1 MRRLT
6 FRMLILCLSLVFVLA
21 GCGGGSNNGSSSS
34 QNASAGSG
42 SGGSNN
48 GGDKKVEISIMTR
61 WGDSDPLSPFLNE
74 VIAKFEELHPNVK
87 VINDSIS
94 EEASYNNKLKTAI
107 ATGETP
113 HIFYWPGV
121 AGITDWAKN
130 GVLMDVTPLMED
142 KEWFDGFI
150 SGAFEIWNLE
160 QYGVAGH
167 YGVPIGFNPEVMYYN
182 KELFEKAGIT
192 KEPETIEEL
201 YDVIDKLNASGV
213 VAWGMGAKD
222 TWRLGHLHTNVFYHL
237 NGVNAAK
244 ELGTRTKKWTDA
256 DVVES
261 LALVKAFK
269 DRGAFQQGFEGIDYN
284 TERSDFLS
292 GKSAMMLNGAWAI
305 AEIMASDS
313 PYKDQFD
320 FFPFPYYSDKPEY
333 KSDDVLY
340 NEAFFLSGT
349 MEGEEKEAAIA
360 FIKFISGKEM
370 QELKLQKYERLPSR
384 TDVQVSESA
393 SQMMKD
399 MFEYMGTIQNPGGDV
414 HDYDPNPALID
425 VIRNSLVGIMLGST
439 PEQAAQEIQKSNDS
453 YDNSRG

>member
-1 MRRLT
+1 
-6 FRMLILCLSLVFVLA
+6 MLILCLSLVFVLA

-107 ATGETP
+107 ATGDTP
-113 HIFYWPGV
+113 SIFYWPGV

-130 GVLMDVTPLMED
+130 GVLMDVTPLTED

-150 SGAFEIWNLE
+150 SGSFEIWNLE
-160 QYGVAGH
+160 KYGVQGRF
-167 YGVPIGFNPEVMYYN
+167 GIPIGFNPEVMFYN
-182 KELFEKAGIT
+182 PKLFEQAGIA
-192 KEPETIEEL
+192 KVPETMDEL
-201 YDVIDKLNASGV
+201 YDAIDKLNASGV
-213 VAWGMGAKD
+213 IPWGVGAKD
-222 TWRLGHLHTNVFYHL
+222 TWRVGHIHNNIYYRLI
-237 NGVNAAK
+237 GVDAAK
-244 ELGTRTKKWTDA
+244 DLGTRSKKWTDA
-256 DVVES
+256 DVVQS
-261 LALVKAFK
+261 LALVKELK

-284 TERSDFLS
+284 TERSDFLG

-305 AEIMASDS
+305 SEIMASDS
-313 PYKDQFD
+313 PYKDDFR
-320 FFPFPYYSDKPEY
+320 FFPFPYYTDKPEL
-333 KSDDVLY
+333 KSDSVLY
-340 NEAFFLSGT
+340 NEVLFLSGT
-349 MEGEEKEAAIA
+349 MEGAEKEAAIEFA
-360 FIKFISGKEM
+360 KFLTGKEM

-384 TDVQVSESA
+384 TDVQASESA
-393 SQMMKD
+393 SQILKD
-399 MFEYMGTIQNPGGDV
+399 MVAYMGTIQNPGGDV
-414 HDYDPNPALID
+414 HDYDPNPAVID
-425 VIRNSLVGIMLGST
+425 VIRNSLIGILLGNT